1 MSVVDIGILSS
12 IPPIGHELRF
22 LIDIKLSIFLRLI
35 PKKFQSTLIYL
46 RLINNFRHLFTNI
59 FKITMEDRRAVYD
72 ERINNNRNI
81 VQLFFVDI
89 SYDTN
94 NSLK

>member
-1 MSVVDIGILSS
+1 
-12 IPPIGHELRF
+12 
-22 LIDIKLSIFLRLI
+22 
-35 PKKFQSTLIYL
+35 
-46 RLINNFRHLFTNI
+46 
-59 FKITMEDRRAVYD
+59 MEDRRAVYD